1 MIAEERIPEAS
12 PLEDEALTAYYSRM
26 AKRHMNFPVK
36 RVLGRIRAQGI
47 ERGVALDVGT
57 GPGIFPIAIAANLP
71 GMEFIAVDLS
81 PAMIQTAQVNAR
93 ERGLEDRVHFQVGS
107 AYALPLK
114 DKSVDLVLC
123 VHTMH
128 HLEDPLAF
136 FNEAARVLKDGGKCV
151 MVDLRRDSP
160 KPLALL
166 FDLMWRLMIREKKA
180 RDGLWNSL
188 KASLTMEEC
197 KRALERSSL
206 RQWRIYPQAIEMWI
220 ESC

>member
-1 MIAEERIPEAS
+1 MIADKRIPEPS
-12 PLEDEALTAYYSRM
+12 PLEDESLTEYYSRM
-26 AKRHMNFPVK
+26 AKRHMKFPIK
-36 RVLGRIRAQGI
+36 RVLARIRAQDVDQGI
-47 ERGVALDVGT
+47 ALDVGT
-57 GPGIFPIAIAANLP
+57 GPGIFPIEIAANLP
-71 GMEFIAVDLS
+71 GVEFVAIDLS
-81 PAMIQTAQVNAR
+81 PAMIKTAQANAR
-93 ERGLEDRVHFQVGS
+93 ERGLEDRVHFQIGS

-128 HLEDPLAF
+128 HLEDPLTF
-136 FNEAARVLKDGGKCV
+136 FNEAARVLKEGGKCV

-160 KPLALL
+160 KSLALL
-166 FDLMWRLMIREKKA
+166 FDLMWRIMIREKKA

-188 KASLTMEEC
+188 KASLTIEEC
-197 KRALERSSL
+197 KRALEHSSL

>member
-1 MIAEERIPEAS
+1 MITEERIPEAS
-12 PLEDEALTAYYSRM
+12 PLEDEALTEYYSRM
-26 AKRHMNFPVK
+26 AKRHMGFPIK

-57 GPGIFPIAIAANLP
+57 GPGIFPIAIAESLP
-71 GMEFIAVDLS
+71 GMKFIAVDLS
-81 PAMIQTAQVNAR
+81 PAMVQTAQANAR
-93 ERGLEDRVHFQVGS
+93 ERGVDDRVHFQIGS

-128 HLEDPLAF
+128 HLEDPVVF
-136 FNEAARVLKDGGKCV
+136 FNEAARVLKEGGKCV

-160 KPLALL
+160 KPLALF
-166 FDLMWRLMIREKKA
+166 FDLMWRLIIREKRA

-188 KASLTMEEC
+188 KASLTIEEC
-197 KRALERSSL
+197 KRALQRSAL

>member
-1 MIAEERIPEAS
+1 MIAEKRIPEAS

-47 ERGVALDVGT
+47 DQGIALDVGT
-57 GPGIFPIAIAANLP
+57 GPGIFPIAIAENLP
-71 GMEFIAVDLS
+71 GIEFIAVDLS
-81 PAMIQTAQVNAR
+81 PAMIQAAQANAR
-93 ERGLEDRVHFQVGS
+93 ERGLEERVHFQVGS
-107 AYALPLK
+107 AYDLPVK

-136 FNEAARVLKDGGKCV
+136 FDEAARVLKEGGKCV

-188 KASLTMEEC
+188 KASLTVEEC
-197 KRALERSSL
+197 KRTLERSSL

-220 ESC
+220 ESS

>member
-1 MIAEERIPEAS
+1 
-12 PLEDEALTAYYSRM
+12 
-26 AKRHMNFPVK
+26 V
-36 RVLGRIRAQGI
+36 
-47 ERGVALDVGT
+47 
-57 GPGIFPIAIAANLP
+57 
-71 GMEFIAVDLS
+71 
-81 PAMIQTAQVNAR
+81 
-93 ERGLEDRVHFQVGS
+93 EDRVHFQIGS
-107 AYALPLK
+107 AYALPVK

-136 FNEAARVLKDGGKCV
+136 FNEAARVLKKGGKCV

-160 KPLALL
+160 KALALV
-166 FDLMWRLMIREKKA
+166 FDLLWRLMIREKRA

-188 KASLTMEEC
+188 KASLTVEEC

>member
-1 MIAEERIPEAS
+1 MIVEKRIPEAS
-12 PLEDEALTAYYSRM
+12 PLEDESLTEYYSRM
-26 AKRHMNFPVK
+26 AKRHMKFPVK

-57 GPGIFPIAIAANLP
+57 GPGIFPLEIAANLP
-71 GMEFIAVDLS
+71 GLEFIAVDLS
-81 PAMIQTAQVNAR
+81 PAMVKTAQANAR
-93 ERGLEDRVHFQVGS
+93 ERGLEDRVHFQIGS
-107 AYALPLK
+107 AYALPIK
-114 DKSVDLVLC
+114 DKSIDLVIC

-136 FNEAARVLKDGGKCV
+136 FNEAARVLKDEGKCV
-151 MVDLRRDSP
+151 IVDLRRDSP
-160 KPLALL
+160 KPLALM
-166 FDLMWRLMIREKKA
+166 FDFMWRLMIREKKA

-188 KASLTMEEC
+188 KASLTVEEC
-197 KRALERSSL
+197 KRSLERSAL

>member
-1 MIAEERIPEAS
+1 MISQERIPEAS
-12 PLEDEALTAYYSRM
+12 PLEDEALTEYYSRM

-47 ERGVALDVGT
+47 EQGVALDVGT
-57 GPGIFPIAIAANLP
+57 GPGIFPIAIAENIP

-81 PAMIQTAQVNAR
+81 PAMVQQAQANAR
-93 ERGLEDRVHFQVGS
+93 ERGVDDRVHFQVGS
-107 AYALPLK
+107 AYALPVK

-136 FNEAARVLKDGGKCV
+136 FNEAARVLKENGKCV
-151 MVDLRRDSP
+151 IVDLRRDSP
-160 KPLALL
+160 KPLALF
-166 FDLMWRLMIREKKA
+166 FDLMWRLIIREKRA

-188 KASLTMEEC
+188 RASLTVEEC
-197 KRALERSSL
+197 KRTLERSSL
-206 RQWRIYPQAIEMWI
+206 QQWRIYPQAIEMWI

>member
-12 PLEDEALTAYYSRM
+12 PLEDETLTAYYSRM
-26 AKRHMNFPVK
+26 AKRHMKFPVK
-36 RVLGRIRAQGI
+36 RVLARIRAQGI
-47 ERGVALDVGT
+47 KQGVALDVGT
-57 GPGIFPIAIAANLP
+57 GPGIFPIGIAENLP
-71 GMEFIAVDLS
+71 GVEFIAIDLS
-81 PAMIQTAQVNAR
+81 PAMVQTAQANAR

-107 AYALPLK
+107 AYTLPLK

-128 HLEDPLAF
+128 HLEDPVAF
-136 FNEAARVLKDGGKCV
+136 FNEAARVLKEGGKCV

-166 FDLMWRLMIREKKA
+166 FDLMWRIVIREKRA

-206 RQWRIYPQAIEMWI
+206 RRLRIYPQAIEMWI

>member
-1 MIAEERIPEAS
+1 MITEERIPEAS

-26 AKRHMNFPVK
+26 AKRHMNFPIK
-36 RVLGRIRAQGI
+36 RVLGRIRAQGV
-47 ERGVALDVGT
+47 EQGVALDVGT
-57 GPGIFPIAIAANLP
+57 GPGIFPIAIAENLP

-81 PAMIQTAQVNAR
+81 PAMIQQAQANAR

-107 AYALPLK
+107 AYTLPLK
-114 DKSVDLVLC
+114 DRSVDLVLC

-128 HLEDPLAF
+128 HLEEPLVF
-136 FNEAARVLKDGGKCV
+136 FNEAARVLKEGGKCV

-166 FDLMWRLMIREKKA
+166 FDLMWRLMIREKRA

-188 KASLTMEEC
+188 KASLTIEEC
-197 KRALERSSL
+197 KRTLERSSL

-220 ESC
+220 ESY

>member
-12 PLEDEALTAYYSRM
+12 PLEDESLTEYYSRM

-57 GPGIFPIAIAANLP
+57 GPGIFPIAIAEKLP

-81 PAMIQTAQVNAR
+81 PAMVQTAQANAR
-93 ERGLEDRVHFQVGS
+93 ERGVGDRVHFQVGS

-128 HLEDPLAF
+128 HLEDPLTF
-136 FNEAARVLKDGGKCV
+136 FNEAARVLKEGGKCV

-160 KPLALL
+160 KPLALV
-166 FDLMWRLMIREKKA
+166 FDLLWRLMIREKRA

-188 KASLTMEEC
+188 KASFTVHEC
-197 KRALERSSL
+197 EGMVRRSTL
-206 RQWRIYPQAIEMWI
+206 PPVRIYPQAIEMWI

>member
-12 PLEDEALTAYYSRM
+12 PLEDEALTEYYSRM
-26 AKRHMNFPVK
+26 AKRHMKFPVK
-36 RVLGRIRAQGI
+36 RVLSRIRAQGI
-47 ERGVALDVGT
+47 DQGIALDVGT
-57 GPGIFPIAIAANLP
+57 GPGIFPIGIAENLP

-93 ERGLEDRVHFQVGS
+93 ERGVEERVHFQIGS

-136 FNEAARVLKDGGKCV
+136 FNEAARVLKEGGKCV

-166 FDLMWRLMIREKKA
+166 FDLIWRLMIREKKA

-188 KASLTMEEC
+188 KASLTVEEC
-197 KRALERSSL
+197 KSVLERSSL

>member
-12 PLEDEALTAYYSRM
+12 PLEDEALTEYYSRM

-47 ERGVALDVGT
+47 ERGVVLDVGT
-57 GPGIFPIAIAANLP
+57 GPGIFPIAIAEKLP
-71 GMEFIAVDLS
+71 GMEFIAIDLS
-81 PAMIQTAQVNAR
+81 PAMIQTAQANAR
-93 ERGLEDRVHFQVGS
+93 ERGLEDRVHFQICS
-107 AYALPLK
+107 AYALPVK

-128 HLEDPLAF
+128 HLEDPLTF
-136 FNEAARVLKDGGKCV
+136 FNEAARVLKEDGKCV

-160 KPLALL
+160 KPLALF

-197 KRALERSSL
+197 KRALERSAL
-206 RQWRIYPQAIEMWI
+206 RRWRIYPQAIEMWI

>member
-1 MIAEERIPEAS
+1 MITEERIPEAS
-12 PLEDEALTAYYSRM
+12 PLEDEALTEYYSRM
-26 AKRHMNFPVK
+26 AKRHMGFPIK

-57 GPGIFPIAIAANLP
+57 GPGIFPIAIAESLP
-71 GMEFIAVDLS
+71 GMKFIAVDLS
-81 PAMIQTAQVNAR
+81 PAMVQTAQANAR
-93 ERGLEDRVHFQVGS
+93 ERGVDDRVHFQIGS

-128 HLEDPLAF
+128 HLEDPVVF
-136 FNEAARVLKDGGKCV
+136 FNEAARVLKEGGKCV

-160 KPLALL
+160 KPLALF
-166 FDLMWRLMIREKKA
+166 FDLIWRLIIREKRA

>member
-12 PLEDEALTAYYSRM
+12 PLEDEALTEYYSRM
-26 AKRHMNFPVK
+26 AKRHMNFPIK
-36 RVLGRIRAQGI
+36 RVLGRVRAQGV
-47 ERGVALDVGT
+47 EHGVALDVGT
-57 GPGIFPIAIAANLP
+57 GPGIFPIAIAEHLP

-81 PAMIQTAQVNAR
+81 PAMVQQARANAR
-93 ERGLEDRVHFQVGS
+93 ERGVEDRVHFQVGS
-107 AYALPLK
+107 AYALPVK
-114 DKSVDLVLC
+114 DNSVDLVLC

-136 FNEAARVLKDGGKCV
+136 FNEAARVLKEGGKCV
-151 MVDLRRDSP
+151 IVDLRRDAP
-160 KPLALL
+160 KFLALFFNL
-166 FDLMWRLMIREKKA
+166 LWHLIIREKKA

-206 RQWRIYPQAIEMWI
+206 PRLRIYPQAIEMWI

>member
-12 PLEDEALTAYYSRM
+12 PLEDEALTEYYSRM

-47 ERGVALDVGT
+47 DQGIALDVGT
-57 GPGIFPIAIAANLP
+57 GPGIFPIAIAENLP

-81 PAMIQTAQVNAR
+81 PAMVQQAQANAR
-93 ERGLEDRVHFQVGS
+93 ERGVEERVHFQVGS
-107 AYALPLK
+107 AYDLPVK
-114 DKSVDLVLC
+114 NKSVDLVLC

-136 FNEAARVLKDGGKCV
+136 FNEAARVLKEGGKCV
-151 MVDLRRDSP
+151 IVDLRRDSP

-188 KASLTMEEC
+188 KASLTVEEC
-197 KRALERSSL
+197 KRTLERSSL

>member
-12 PLEDEALTAYYSRM
+12 PLEDEALTEYYSRM

-47 ERGVALDVGT
+47 EHGVALDVGT
-57 GPGIFPIAIAANLP
+57 GPGIFPIAIAEKLP
-71 GMEFIAVDLS
+71 GMEFVAVDLS
-81 PAMIQTAQVNAR
+81 PAMVQTARANAR
-93 ERGLEDRVHFQVGS
+93 ERGVEDRVHFQVGS
-107 AYALPLK
+107 AYALPIK

-136 FNEAARVLKDGGKCV
+136 FNEAARVLKEGGKCV
-151 MVDLRRDSP
+151 IVDLRRDSP
-160 KPLALL
+160 KPLALF
-166 FDLMWRLMIREKKA
+166 FDLMWRLIIREKKA

-188 KASLTMEEC
+188 KASLTIDEC
-197 KRALERSSL
+197 TVALERSAL

-220 ESC
+220 ESY